1 MTEVEIASRH
11 FWPGRAGPRS
21 QRDNEALER
30 EGRTDYHY
38 RVRPAVRG
46 PFRWFVVLEEGP
58 ARTYP
63 RDLQALAR
71 AGAAVDHPP
80 SGSDYEAQRAERY
93 GWINRALPA
102 DALCQAGPVQVVSP
116 EGPST

>member
-1 MTEVEIASRH
+1 MAEVEIASRH
-11 FWPGRAGPRS
+11 FWPGRAWARS
-21 QRDNEALER
+21 QRDNDALER

-58 ARTYP
+58 GRTYP
-63 RDLQALAR
+63 GDLKALACAR
-71 AGAAVDHPP
+71 ADVDHPP
-80 SGSDYEAQRAERY
+80 SGSDYDAQLAERY

-102 DALCQAGPVQVVSP
+102 GALCQGGPVQVVSP
-116 EGPST
+116 AGP